1 MVIFKRRQGCAR
13 LKING
18 VIMSRRPAD
27 PANLPL
33 FDFGSVGCAA
43 RAVPVA
49 SHFIE
54 PTARPKVTELDRRL
68 IEMWLHGKSIHTQR
82 AYQRAADRFLEVV
95 AKPLSNVTL
104 GDFQRFTDTL
114 TGKASSRAQV
124 IASVTALLSFG
135 WRLGV
140 LRANVGLALSR
151 IDAPDR
157 LADRILSE
165 TEVARMLEY
174 SNGRDHV
181 LVRLL
186 YAGGFRVS
194 ELLGLRWNNIVA
206 ATDGT
211 AYVSVVGKGRKART
225 IRVSPATAAVLY
237 NYRFGAPQGAYV
249 FPGRTGGLDPS
260 QAWRIVQDVARRAG
274 IARSVSPHFMRHAHA
289 THAIDRGATITTVRD
304 TLGHSSIA
312 VTDRYAHVRPAE
324 SSGLVLAI

>member
-1 MVIFKRRQGCAR
+1 
-13 LKING
+13 
-18 VIMSRRPAD
+18 MSRRSAD

-33 FDFGSVGCAA
+33 FDFGSAGCAA

-157 LADRILSE
+157 LAIGFCPR
-165 TEVARMLEY
+165 R
-174 SNGRDHV
+174 
-181 LVRLL
+181 RL
-186 YAGGFRVS
+186 
-194 ELLGLRWNNIVA
+194 
-206 ATDGT
+206 
-211 AYVSVVGKGRKART
+211 
-225 IRVSPATAAVLY
+225 
-237 NYRFGAPQGAYV
+237 
-249 FPGRTGGLDPS
+249 
-260 QAWRIVQDVARRAG
+260 
-274 IARSVSPHFMRHAHA
+274 
-289 THAIDRGATITTVRD
+289 RGC
-304 TLGHSSIA
+304 LSIA
-312 VTDRYAHVRPAE
+312 TGETTCWFGFYTPAV
-324 SSGLVLAI
+324 SACQSC